1 MAFMFYS
8 SANILCWGTEN
19 LKLIVRVLFSILRHP
34 DITQEIYRLLL
45 RGSQIFRGLKRIYEL
60 LYTIVDIIILY
71 KYMTCRWALTQGR
84 VRCDGEACGDSFFSW
99 RFFRVY
105 FLHSGQQNISY
116 PGKAPGMSHYYLR
129 QWNSKGEGTVGKK
142 SALG

>member
-19 LKLIVRVLFSILRHP
+19 LKLTVRVLFSTLRHP

-45 RGSQIFRGLKRIYEL
+45 GGSQIFRGLKRIYEL

-71 KYMTCRWALTQGR
+71 KYMTCRWALTQGC
-84 VRCDGEACGDSFFSW
+84 VRCDGEACEGFSFLLKIFQSI
-99 RFFRVY
+99 
-105 FLHSGQQNISY
+105 FLT
-116 PGKAPGMSHYYLR
+116 P
-129 QWNSKGEGTVGKK
+129 W
-142 SALG
+142 SAEHPIPWESTRNVTLLSEAVE